1 MIRSLANVFLVFIF
15 FYFFFWTNDRIDNVH
30 NQMIKRERCLN
41 CVLWI
46 IKMNHQQYQ
55 LSSERLMGHPLCIVN
70 GLNEIF
76 DNALQILMSFSIRFL
91 RAKQQIECLKLT
103 HTPVKFCSFN
113 ISNHTIEYIY
123 SPKLNS
129 LESFTEKTT
138 TNIFFFAHQITNNIQ
153 CPHFFPVCF
162 FLDQNLY

>member
-1 MIRSLANVFLVFIF
+1 
-15 FYFFFWTNDRIDNVH
+15 
-30 NQMIKRERCLN
+30 MIKRERCLN

-129 LESFTEKTT
+129 LESFIEQTT
-138 TNIFFFAHQITNNIQ
+138 TNIFSTPNHYNIR
-153 CPHFFPVCF
+153 CPHLDFFLLRSKSLFFFESLVFPVFTLVSSDC
-162 FLDQNLY
+162 LLS